1 MRPDKVKIFDT
12 ASDIKA
18 LEAQINDWLEQMQ
31 GLIHV
36 VEIKQSSSSGF
47 GSHHTTVSIFYN
59 ILN

>member
-36 VEIKQSSSSGF
+36 VGIK
-47 GSHHTTVSIFYN
+47 
-59 ILN
+59 